1 MPTTSRAVRASY
13 PQMPSRPFIA
23 TVLLLGL
30 VHGTSFP
37 SRAQQPTASSP
48 APISDLDRIRR
59 GIDRAPSIFVV
70 DVPADYSVRVETD
83 EEDLH
88 LRMAWIYDDSVVPG
102 YVRPWYPIY
111 HFEMQRMMIPRDFHA
126 HLYPVGVSASGLG
139 QAFSDAVRR
148 RREAAARE
156 RVRAEMEALRAA
168 AAVAPAER
176 EPQDDDRR

>member
-1 MPTTSRAVRASY
+1 MPTTSRAARASY

-23 TVLLLGL
+23 TVLLLSL
-30 VHGTSFP
+30 VLGTSFGAQ
-37 SRAQQPTASSP
+37 AQQPTASSP

-59 GIDRAPSIFVV
+59 GIDRAPSIFVA
-70 DVPADYSVRVETD
+70 DTPADYSVRVETD
-83 EEDLH
+83 EEDLR
-88 LRMAWIYDDSVVPG
+88 LRMAWVYDDSVVPG
-102 YVRPWYPIY
+102 YIRPWYPIY

-156 RVRAEMEALRAA
+156 RVRAEMDALRAA
-168 AAVAPAER
+168 AAAADSRP
-176 EPQDDDRR
+176 PQPDDRR